1 MGRRRASIRS
11 HQKGF
16 SLIEMLAVVFVVV
29 LLTSLISLNV
39 GSGSSE
45 INREN
50 QVREVAA
57 LLGYALTES
66 ELSGTDHGLLIHQL
80 DGFDEGSYRG
90 LWLRRYDQGWAE
102 PLSLN
107 NAFEDLAFESGI
119 ELELRLD
126 EQPPVDFEVLEED
139 ANPPPQIILFAG
151 GEVTPGELDW
161 IDERSGDLLY
171 TLRWDLFGRM
181 TFMPKGIEPD
191 DVFED

>member
-1 MGRRRASIRS
+1 MRLY
-11 HQKGF
+11 QKGF

-29 LLTSLISLNV
+29 LLTSLVSLNV
-39 GSGSSE
+39 GSGSSD

-50 QVREVAA
+50 QVRNVAA
-57 LLGYALTES
+57 LLGYALTEA
-66 ELSGTDHGLLIHQL
+66 ELNGTDHGLLIHRL
-80 DGFDEGSYRG
+80 DGLDDESYGG

-102 PLSLN
+102 PMSLN
-107 NAFEDLAFESGI
+107 TAFEDLVFEPGI
-119 ELELRLD
+119 ELVLRLE

-151 GEVTPGELDW
+151 GEVTPGKLDW
-161 IDERSGDLLY
+161 IEERSGDLLY

-191 DVFED
+191 DVLEN

>member
-1 MGRRRASIRS
+1 MRR
-11 HQKGF
+11 HQEGF

-29 LLTSLISLNV
+29 LLTSLVSLNV
-39 GSGSSE
+39 GSGSAD

-50 QVREVAA
+50 QVRDVAA
-57 LLGYALTES
+57 MLGYALTEA

-80 DGFDEGSYRG
+80 DGFDDSFDDGSYGG

-107 NAFEDLAFESGI
+107 TAFEDLVFESGI
-119 ELELRLD
+119 ELELRLE
-126 EQPPVDFEVLEED
+126 EQPPVDFDVLEED

-181 TFMPKGIEPD
+181 TFMPKGIKPD

>member
-1 MGRRRASIRS
+1 MRR

-29 LLTSLISLNV
+29 LLTSLVSLNV
-39 GSGSSE
+39 GSGSAD

-50 QVREVAA
+50 QVRDVAA
-57 LLGYALTES
+57 MLGYALTEA

-80 DGFDEGSYRG
+80 DGFDDGFDDGSYGG

-107 NAFEDLAFESGI
+107 TAFEDLVFESGI
-119 ELELRLD
+119 ELELRLE
-126 EQPPVDFEVLEED
+126 EQSPIDFDVLEED

-191 DVFED
+191 DAFED

>member
-1 MGRRRASIRS
+1 MRR

-29 LLTSLISLNV
+29 LLTSLVSLNV
-39 GSGSSE
+39 GSGSAD

-50 QVREVAA
+50 QVRDVAA
-57 LLGYALTES
+57 MLGYALTEA

-80 DGFDEGSYRG
+80 DGFDDGFDDGSYGG

-107 NAFEDLAFESGI
+107 TAFEDLVFESGI
-119 ELELRLD
+119 ELELRLE
-126 EQPPVDFEVLEED
+126 EQPPIDFDVLEED

-191 DVFED
+191 DAFED

>member
-1 MGRRRASIRS
+1 MGRKWTSMRS

-29 LLTSLISLNV
+29 LLTSLVSLNV

-139 ANPPPQIILFAG
+139 TNPPPQIILFAG

>member
-1 MGRRRASIRS
+1 MRQ
-11 HQKGF
+11 HQTGF
-16 SLIEMLAVVFVVV
+16 SLIEMLAVVFIVV
-29 LLTSLISLNV
+29 LLTSLVSLNV

-50 QVREVAA
+50 KVREVAA
-57 LLGYALTES
+57 LLGYALTEA
-66 ELSGTDHGLLIHQL
+66 ELSGTDYGLLIHRL
-80 DGFDEGSYRG
+80 DGFDGSYGG

-107 NAFEDLAFESGI
+107 NAFEDLLFESGV
-119 ELELRLD
+119 ELELRLE
-126 EQPPVDFEVLEED
+126 EQPPIDFEVLEED
-139 ANPPPQIILFAG
+139 TNPPPQIILFAG

-181 TFMPKGIEPD
+181 IFLPKGIEPD
-191 DVFED
+191 DAFDD

>member
-1 MGRRRASIRS
+1 MRR

-29 LLTSLISLNV
+29 LLTSLVSLNV
-39 GSGSSE
+39 GSGSAD

-50 QVREVAA
+50 QVRDVAA
-57 LLGYALTES
+57 MLGYTLTEA
-66 ELSGTDHGLLIHQL
+66 ELSGTDHGLLIHRL
-80 DGFDEGSYRG
+80 DGFDDSSYGG

-102 PLSLN
+102 PVSLN
-107 NAFEDLAFESGI
+107 TAFEDLVFEPGV
-119 ELELRLD
+119 ELELRLE
-126 EQPPVDFEVLEED
+126 EQPPVDFDVLEED

>member
-1 MGRRRASIRS
+1 MRR

-29 LLTSLISLNV
+29 LLTSLVSLNV
-39 GSGSSE
+39 GSGSAD
-45 INREN
+45 ITREN
-50 QVREVAA
+50 QVRDVAA
-57 LLGYALTES
+57 MLGYTLTEA
-66 ELSGTDHGLLIHQL
+66 ELSGTDHGLLIHRL
-80 DGFDEGSYRG
+80 DGFDDGSYGG

-107 NAFEDLAFESGI
+107 TAFEDL
-119 ELELRLD
+119 
-126 EQPPVDFEVLEED
+126 VEED

>member
-1 MGRRRASIRS
+1 MRR

-29 LLTSLISLNV
+29 LLTSLVSLNV
-39 GSGSSE
+39 GSGSAD

-50 QVREVAA
+50 QVRDVAA
-57 LLGYALTES
+57 MLGYALTEA

-80 DGFDEGSYRG
+80 DGFDDGSYGG

-107 NAFEDLAFESGI
+107 TAFEDLVFETGI
-119 ELELRLD
+119 ELELRLE
-126 EQPPVDFEVLEED
+126 EQPPIDFDVLGED

-191 DVFED
+191 DAFED

>member
-1 MGRRRASIRS
+1 MRR

-29 LLTSLISLNV
+29 LLTSLVSLNV
-39 GSGSSE
+39 GSGSTD

-50 QVREVAA
+50 QVRDVAA
-57 LLGYALTES
+57 MLGYALTEA

-80 DGFDEGSYRG
+80 DGFDDSFDDGFYGG

-107 NAFEDLAFESGI
+107 TAFEDLVFESGI
-119 ELELRLD
+119 ELELRLE
-126 EQPPVDFEVLEED
+126 EQPPVDFDVLEED

-181 TFMPKGIEPD
+181 TFMPKGIKPD

>member
-1 MGRRRASIRS
+1 MRS

-29 LLTSLISLNV
+29 LLTSLVSLNV

-80 DGFDEGSYRG
+80 DGFDEGSYQG

-102 PLSLN
+102 PL
-107 NAFEDLAFESGI
+107 
-119 ELELRLD
+119 
-126 EQPPVDFEVLEED
+126 
-139 ANPPPQIILFAG
+139 
-151 GEVTPGELDW
+151 VTQ
-161 IDERSGDLLY
+161 
-171 TLRWDLFGRM
+171 
-181 TFMPKGIEPD
+181 
-191 DVFED
+191 

>member
-1 MGRRRASIRS
+1 MRQ
-11 HQKGF
+11 HHTGF

-29 LLTSLISLNV
+29 LLTSLVSLNV

-50 QVREVAA
+50 KVREVAA
-57 LLGYALTES
+57 LLGYALTEA
-66 ELSGTDHGLLIHQL
+66 ELSGTDHGLLIHRL
-80 DGFDEGSYRG
+80 DGFDGSYGG

-107 NAFEDLAFESGI
+107 NAFEDLLFESGV
-119 ELELRLD
+119 ELELRLE
-126 EQPPVDFEVLEED
+126 EQPPIDFEVLEED
-139 ANPPPQIILFAG
+139 TNPPPQIILFAG

-181 TFMPKGIEPD
+181 IFLPKGIEPD
-191 DVFED
+191 DAFDD